1 MVGLLIFLQ
10 KWLQSHKTG
19 LVIGQRYSRWEGD
32 TLNDWSNW
40 LDNEVRSQLWC
51 FALFPLDW
59 HIQCTVNGSWLR
71 PRDDVGMQKR
81 NAKRNKQK
89 IQKMHNILFAFYQL
103 RFVQCLDWLQG
114 KCRRSAL
121 VLCKSMRNVRARRF
135 LRDNKRYL
143 LIGNCKL
150 REL

>member
-89 IQKMHNILFAFYQL
+89 IQKMHNILFAFLPTSICSMPRLIPGKMQAVS
-103 RFVQCLDWLQG
+103 FGSLQIYA
-114 KCRRSAL
+114 KCESEKISA
-121 VLCKSMRNVRARRF
+121 R
-135 LRDNKRYL
+135 
-143 LIGNCKL
+143 
-150 REL
+150 